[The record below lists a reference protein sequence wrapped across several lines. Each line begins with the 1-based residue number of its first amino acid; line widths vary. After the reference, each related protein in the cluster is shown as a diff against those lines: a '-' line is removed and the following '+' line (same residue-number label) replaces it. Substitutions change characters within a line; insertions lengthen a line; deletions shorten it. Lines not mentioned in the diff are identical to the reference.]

1 MRDTVKPFLPRR
13 IPGERIAEPPQELSA
28 LRRLAFW
35 RGRSFGIYFGHRT
48 KNARDPVGRGRL
60 SLRK

>member
-35 RGRSFGIYFGHRT
+35 RGFAVHVASPSSKAMVNHIGAV
-48 KNARDPVGRGRL
+48 AR
-60 SLRK
+60 